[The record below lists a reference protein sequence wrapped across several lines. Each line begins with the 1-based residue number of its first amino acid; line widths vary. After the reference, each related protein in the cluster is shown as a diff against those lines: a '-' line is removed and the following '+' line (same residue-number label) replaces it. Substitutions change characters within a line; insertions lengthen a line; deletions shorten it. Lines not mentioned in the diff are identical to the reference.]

1 MNVLEII
8 LQKYVHLLSEY
19 GVWHPRAWE
28 FAPSRVGLSNNKLHL
43 LQFKNGR
50 IIRGKSTLL
59 SFSDLEIGLGEWIT
73 NYRANGSGKT
83 TLLESIMQLIKYQG
97 DVYFEN
103 QRLTKIKTCSKTHVP
118 SLSKPRITI
127 YNKFG
132 L

>member
-1 MNVLEII
+1 MLTF
-8 LQKYVHLLSEY
+8 QQQTHT
-19 GVWHPRAWE
+19 
-28 FAPSRVGLSNNKLHL
+28 L

-73 NYRANGSGKT
+73 ITGANGSGKT

-103 QRLTKIKTCSKTHVP
+103 QHLTK
-118 SLSKPRITI
+118 
-127 YNKFG
+127 N
-132 L
+132 

>member
-1 MNVLEII
+1 MVCGIHVHGNSHQVVLTPTTN
-8 LQKYVHLLSEY
+8 S
-19 GVWHPRAWE
+19 
-28 FAPSRVGLSNNKLHL
+28 HL

-50 IIRGKSTLL
+50 IIRGKSTLF

-73 NYRANGSGKT
+73 ITGANGSGKT

-103 QRLTKIKTCSKTHVP
+103 QRLTKIKHANKHVP
-118 SLSKPRITI
+118 SSIKTQN
-127 YNKFG
+127 YN